1 MLSLTPPSSFI
12 MFNHHFSLLSSFVM
26 EVGIVSLQQ
35 DRTSQFEGAKE
46 KTLPL
51 SEECHEYK

>member
-1 MLSLTPPSSFI
+1 